1 MKQLIEGGK
10 LGQIYQVK
18 AGWIRE
24 TGIPART
31 GWFTNK
37 KLSGGGPLID
47 LGVHMLDMVMWLLGY
62 PAPLTV
68 TGDIKANFGVRGHKV
83 WHTPGDQMPTF
94 EVEDLALAFIRLAN
108 QVSLSLETS
117 WASHAR
123 PGMDDFFV
131 TILGTEG
138 TVELYV
144 ANYTNKETLTLYTE
158 VNGTPVTIRPNLHFE
173 QSDHIFAVAEFIKCI
188 KQNLP
193 PTATAEQGLT
203 IMNIIDAIY
212 QSAALGR
219 EVVLETAK

>member
-1 MKQLIEGGK
+1 
-10 LGQIYQVK
+10 
-18 AGWIRE
+18 
-24 TGIPART
+24 
-31 GWFTNK
+31 
-37 KLSGGGPLID
+37 
-47 LGVHMLDMVMWLLGY
+47 
-62 PAPLTV
+62 
-68 TGDIKANFGVRGHKV
+68 
-83 WHTPGDQMPTF
+83 MPTF